1 MQVTPKLD
9 TVVIN
14 GNDLEPLI
22 FFWKALLGV
31 EELYRSDEF
40 VWLKP
45 QDPKGVKLTFQ
56 KVSEEKG
63 TEWNRVHIDLGVKD
77 LAEAEARVLE
87 LGGSLLEKHELEG
100 FQWTVFADPGGNE
113 FCLVVE

>member
-22 FFWKALLGV
+22 SFWKVLLGV

-45 QDPKGVKLTFQ
+45 QDPKGVKLAFQ
-56 KVSEEKG
+56 EVSEEKG
-63 TEWNRVHIDLGVKD
+63 TEWNRVHI
-77 LAEAEARVLE
+77 
-87 LGGSLLEKHELEG
+87 
-100 FQWTVFADPGGNE
+100 
-113 FCLVVE
+113 